1 MIKNHHRFSQMQLL
15 HTHMALLVFEM
26 MKGLNLRPKSHFI
39 QDMSKTVRYKKVEM
53 IEGIKLAKKREN
65 GCKPHCF

>member
-1 MIKNHHRFSQMQLL
+1 
-15 HTHMALLVFEM
+15 MALLVFEM
-26 MKGLNLRPKSHFI
+26 MKGLNLRLKSHFI